1 MATLCN
7 SGTGKNQ
14 YDLGVCMNKTFI
26 ILGCH
31 RSASSL
37 VAKALHEAGVHM
49 GDDLLSGLQDNPEG
63 HFEDMDFLKKNV
75 ELLGGDIWNDVDRP
89 LQDAD
94 TNELINSKDTRS
106 LWGWKDPRT
115 TLTIDKYY
123 NHLEDPIIVGL
134 FRKPELVAKSMA
146 KRGDISE
153 VEALILA
160 KAYNKKIIDFLSQ
173 RFL

>member
-1 MATLCN
+1 M
-7 SGTGKNQ
+7 S
-14 YDLGVCMNKTFI
+14 MNKTFV

-49 GDDLLSGLQDNPEG
+49 GDELLSGLPDNPEG

-75 ELLGGDIWNDVDRP
+75 ELLGGNIWNDVDRK
-89 LQDAD
+89 LTDAD
-94 TNELINSKDTRS
+94 TSTLIAAKNVHP

-115 TLTIDKYY
+115 VLTIEKYY
-123 NHLEDPIIVGL
+123 DHLDDPIIIGL

-146 KRGDISE
+146 RRGDISE
-153 VEALILA
+153 QDALALA
-160 KAYNKKIIDFLSQ
+160 KAYNRKIIDFLSKH
-173 RFL
+173 FL

>member
-1 MATLCN
+1 M
-7 SGTGKNQ
+7 S
-14 YDLGVCMNKTFI
+14 MNKTFV

-49 GDDLLSGLQDNPEG
+49 GDELLSGLPDNPEG

-75 ELLGGDIWNDVDRP
+75 ELLGGNIWNDVDRE
-89 LQDAD
+89 LTDAD
-94 TNELINSKDTRS
+94 TSALIAAKNVHP

-115 TLTIDKYY
+115 VLTIEKYY
-123 NHLEDPIIVGL
+123 DHLDDPIIIGL

-146 KRGDISE
+146 RRGDISE
-153 VEALILA
+153 VDALALA
-160 KAYNKKIIDFLSQ
+160 KAYNRKIIDFLSEH
-173 RFL
+173 FL

>member
-1 MATLCN
+1 
-7 SGTGKNQ
+7 
-14 YDLGVCMNKTFI
+14 MNKTFV

-49 GDDLLSGLQDNPEG
+49 GDDLLSGLPDNPEG
-63 HFEDMDFLKKNV
+63 HYEDLDFLKKNV
-75 ELLGGDIWNDVDRP
+75 ELLDGNIWNDVERELMDVYTKPLIDSKNTRP
-89 LQDAD
+89 
-94 TNELINSKDTRS
+94 

-115 TLTIDKYY
+115 VLTIDRYY
-123 NHLEDPIIVGL
+123 EHLDDPIIVGL

-153 VEALILA
+153 DEALALA
-160 KAYNKKIIDFLSQ
+160 RAYNKKIIDFLSKH
-173 RFL
+173 FL

>member
-1 MATLCN
+1 M
-7 SGTGKNQ
+7 S
-14 YDLGVCMNKTFI
+14 MNKTFV

-49 GDDLLSGLQDNPEG
+49 GDELLSGLPDNPEG

-75 ELLGGDIWNDVDRP
+75 ELLGGNIWNDVNRELTDG
-89 LQDAD
+89 D
-94 TNELINSKDTRS
+94 TSALIAAKNVHP

-115 TLTIDKYY
+115 VLTIEKYY
-123 NHLEDPIIVGL
+123 AHLDDPIIIGL

-146 KRGDISE
+146 RRGDISE
-153 VEALILA
+153 QDALALA
-160 KAYNKKIIDFLSQ
+160 KAYNRKIIDFLSKH
-173 RFL
+173 FL